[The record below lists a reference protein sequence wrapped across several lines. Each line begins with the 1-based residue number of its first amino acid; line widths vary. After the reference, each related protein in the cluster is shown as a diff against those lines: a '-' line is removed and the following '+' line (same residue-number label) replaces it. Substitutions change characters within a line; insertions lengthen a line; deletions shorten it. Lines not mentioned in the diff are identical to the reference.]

1 MPRFLV
7 VSIFFAALFIHP
19 FTSHAQV
26 RELKE
31 APAAAKQ
38 VLAEQKAAVQA
49 KGRWLYKT
57 RKQEG
62 KNRYS
67 TALQE
72 GKDQVRESVQNRLNL
87 LKILYDPE
95 KDTLGR
101 LRIPPPVRIASGS
114 ASLTQQVGR
123 RQGVYPAMSPP
134 TFTQFSF
141 NGSVEAFG
149 LPLTVHS
156 LYSTAQT
163 DGRQPMNRTGVSID
177 GEALKARLRGR
188 IEERIAALEKI
199 TNPSE
204 LKDLE
209 QLTDFY
215 RNNHLKTG
223 STREL
228 EALLRDVT
236 PDDPAGKLKEKARST
251 LRQHRQGL
259 RDSADRFYAS
269 HQERMARQLD
279 QKVRKRLASGEID
292 TTALKR
298 LQQKWDSLGRVDPE
312 RLLRYAD
319 ITTLKAL
326 RDGKLSPQEGVAT
339 LRRLGVLSK
348 GEALLGSIRSFGVG
362 TSYPTYSQYTLRGLP
377 ISGFH
382 AELQPGRFY
391 LAYAASKNLS
401 AVPEQRTY
409 ARNLQAGRLG
419 VGKPEGNHLFATFLY
434 GRDNKNSFRGDTLIA
449 GVMDTSFYDKP
460 RQNAVLAAQL
470 GLKLKSYLAL
480 EGELARSLTAMNTY
494 AEDFS
499 SVPVPALLLRGA
511 ADSSLFRSGQAANLK
526 LKGKLGKSTSLTLKA
541 EQIGAGF
548 YSLGAPYLRNDIRGY
563 ELKADH
569 TLFKRQVTLSPYYGE
584 WHDNLSGSRRTTT
597 RMDAYGATVK
607 VTPRKMPYLV
617 VHYTRNDMESSLETN
632 RMRGLNL
639 TAGYGYKLGQMQAQ
653 TNLSLARQGN
663 HSSNPE
669 SALNASISNLTYT
682 QLLTFSFPVS
692 LSGTLS
698 LLDATGIPQSGK
710 WVTYGGTAGY
720 TFRTRWQSSIGFMQG
735 QNQGTGRRQAHYAE
749 SRLNLGR
756 YGAIALRV
764 EKNLFRV
771 GDPERDYDELLGS
784 LTLTGRF

>member
-1 MPRFLV
+1 MSRFLLA
-7 VSIFFAALFIHP
+7 FPFLALLLSHS

-31 APAAAKQ
+31 APAEVKQ
-38 VLAEQKAAVQA
+38 ALEAQKAAVQA
-49 KGRWLYKT
+49 RGSRLY
-57 RKQEG
+57 RMGKQER
-62 KNRYS
+62 KNRYA
-67 TALQE
+67 TAVRE
-72 GKDQVRESVQNRLNL
+72 GKDQVRGSVKNRLNL
-87 LKILYDPE
+87 LKTLYDPE

-101 LRIPPPVRIASGS
+101 LRIPPPVRLASGS

-123 RQGVYPAMSPP
+123 RQGAYPAMAPP
-134 TFTQFSF
+134 TYTQFSF
-141 NGSVEAFG
+141 NGTVEAFG
-149 LPLTVHS
+149 LPLAVHS

-163 DGRQPMNRTGVSID
+163 DGRQPMNRTGVSLD
-177 GEALKARLRGR
+177 GEALKARLKGR
-188 IEERIAALEKI
+188 IAERLAALEKI

-215 RNNHLKTG
+215 REHGLKIN

-228 EALLRDVT
+228 QALLGEVT
-236 PDDPAGKLKEKARST
+236 PENPAGKLEEKAFST
-251 LRQHRQGL
+251 LRRHGQGL
-259 RDSADRFYAS
+259 EDSADRFYANR
-269 HQERMARQLD
+269 QERLARQLD
-279 QKVRKRLASGEID
+279 QKVRKRLVAGEAD
-292 TTALKR
+292 TTTLKR
-298 LQQKWDSLGRVDPE
+298 LQQKWDSLQRVDPE
-312 RLLRYAD
+312 RLRRYAD
-319 ITTLKAL
+319 ISTLKAL
-326 RDGKLSPQEGVAT
+326 QDGKLTPQEGTAA

-348 GEALLGSIRSFGVG
+348 GEALLGGVRSFGVG

-382 AELQPGRFY
+382 AELQPGIFY

-401 AVPEQRTY
+401 TVPQQRTY
-409 ARNLQAGRLG
+409 ARNLQAGRFG

-434 GRDNKNSFRGDTLIA
+434 GRDNKSAFRGDTLMA

-470 GLKLKSYLAL
+470 GFKLKSYLAL

-494 AEDFS
+494 ATDFS

-511 ADSSLFRSGQAANLK
+511 ADSSLFRSGRAASLK
-526 LKGKLGKSTSLTLKA
+526 LKGKLGKSTALTLKA

-563 ELKADH
+563 ELKVDH

-584 WHDNLSGSRRTTT
+584 WHDNLSGGRRATT

-617 VHYTRNDMESSLETN
+617 VHYVRNDMKSNLETN
-632 RMRGLNL
+632 GMRGLNL

-653 TNLSLARQGN
+653 INLSLARQGN
-663 HSSNPE
+663 RSSNPE
-669 SALNASISNLTYT
+669 SALNTSVRNLTYT
-682 QLLTFSFPVS
+682 QLLTFSFPVT

-720 TFRTRWQSSIGFMQG
+720 TFRSTWQTSLGFMQG
-735 QNQGTGRRQAHYAE
+735 QNGGQGRRQAHYAE
-749 SRLNLGR
+749 SRLNIGR
-756 YGAIALRV
+756 YGAVALRV
-764 EKNLFRV
+764 EKNRFRV
-771 GDPERDYDELLGS
+771 GDSGRDYNELLGS